1 MSYNIH
7 FTSGE
12 VLNVSEDTGKQLVAA
27 INRKHTQFIT
37 FTNEEGKLL
46 LFINTQTISFIEQ

>member
-7 FTSGE
+7 FTNGE
-12 VLNVSEDTGKQLVAA
+12 VLNVSEETGKQLVAA
-27 INRKHTQFIT
+27 IDRKHTQFIT